1 MFYVPVENEAQKT
14 DLQQSDL
21 PSGGTTQTGIVSP
34 SIEDKTD
41 EPLPIIEGIKAPA
54 VDNNIS
60 SEQHDINKD
69 NLENEYEHLDPI
81 YEELQEVSNS
91 AKRKYFF
98 NKYSY
103 VLSFF

>member
-14 DLQQSDL
+14 DLLQINL
-21 PSGGTTQTGIVSP
+21 PSDGTTQTGMVSP
-34 SIEDKTD
+34 STEDKSD
-41 EPLPIIEGIKAPA
+41 QPLPLIEGIKAPA

-91 AKRKYFF
+91 AKRMYIFIH
-98 NKYSY
+98 
-103 VLSFF
+103 